1 MTGRSLLCLS
11 ILVSACSV
19 TVVDKHDAAGPTLQL
34 SCADA
39 CAKVVQLCQ
48 GQSGYSDTW
57 AQACTASCEI
67 DEKLAFEKAK
77 KLTDCLA
84 AATTCEQA
92 AGCVEGGEP
101 PADAGVDVDQT
112 IADSAADALAPDT
125 FIPDTSTPD
134 TLTPDTTPLDFSKA
148 DTTGTSPVKD
158 YGLPCQVPGDCVD
171 GDCYVPGTGSN
182 PICSKKCSG
191 NSDCPSGSI
200 CVAMGGTGKHC
211 FVECTS
217 DAFCLAI
224 NSDPSNPLQCL
235 TLTQGWICVQKSEP

>member
-1 MTGRSLLCLS
+1 MTNRPLLCAVFF
-11 ILVSACSV
+11 VSACSISATV
-19 TVVDKHDAAGPTLQL
+19 TDKHDAARPTLQL
-34 SCADA
+34 SCVDA

-48 GQSGYSDTW
+48 GQPGYSDTW
-57 AQACTASCEI
+57 AQACTSSCEI

-77 KLTDCLA
+77 ELTDCIA

-92 AGCVEGGEP
+92 NSCVEGGEP
-101 PADAGVDVDQT
+101 PVDAGVDQDQT
-112 IADSAADALAPDT
+112 TDTAPDT
-125 FIPDTSTPD
+125 FTPD
-134 TLTPDTTPLDFSKA
+134 TLVPDTFAPDTIPPDTFSP

-171 GDCYVPGTGSN
+171 GDCYVPGTGNN
-182 PICSKKCSG
+182 PICSKKCTG
-191 NSDCPSGSI
+191 NNDCPSGSI

-224 NSDPSNPLQCL
+224 NSDPLNPLQCL
-235 TLTQGWICVQKSEP
+235 TMPQGWICVQKSEP